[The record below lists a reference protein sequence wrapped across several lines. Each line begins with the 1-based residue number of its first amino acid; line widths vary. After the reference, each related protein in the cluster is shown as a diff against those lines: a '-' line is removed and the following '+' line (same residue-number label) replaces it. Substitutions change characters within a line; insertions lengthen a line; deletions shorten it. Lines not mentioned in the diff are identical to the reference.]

1 MFSKTFISHTCD
13 QMLWFIYN
21 QDGKKILFEIYL
33 GYRPPGA
40 NSNFKNLEQ
49 AFKVL
54 PAK

>member
-1 MFSKTFISHTCD
+1 MYSNIFISHESD
-13 QMLWFIYN
+13 QKLWFIYN

-54 PAK
+54 PAI